1 MSSGADDARAEDV
14 LDPRRSRCTHRI
26 ADEASRD
33 RAHRAG
39 DNRSSHSPHGAISK
53 TFLGLGS
60 GWSQSQTEH
69 DDCRSPQ

>member
-1 MSSGADDARAEDV
+1 MY
-14 LDPRRSRCTHRI
+14 
-26 ADEASRD
+26 

-39 DNRSSHSPHGAISK
+39 DNRSSHSPHGAIPK